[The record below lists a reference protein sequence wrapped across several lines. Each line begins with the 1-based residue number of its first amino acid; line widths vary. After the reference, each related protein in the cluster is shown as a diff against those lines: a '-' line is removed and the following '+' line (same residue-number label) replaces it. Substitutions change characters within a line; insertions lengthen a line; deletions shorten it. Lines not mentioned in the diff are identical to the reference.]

1 MKNSSLFRPRKI
13 AYKTPA
19 TICLCIKPERYIYT
33 KLKTLP
39 NLVINAF
46 FKNR

>member
-19 TICLCIKPERYIYT
+19 TICLCIKPERLNIYIYE
-33 KLKTLP
+33 
-39 NLVINAF
+39 I
-46 FKNR
+46 KNPFESRYKCIF